1 MNAIFLFQLPPILE
15 PSIGLLFW
23 NIIAF
28 SIAFLVLKKYAWP
41 PIIKGLN
48 DRESTINDSLA
59 TAEKIKLEMAQMK
72 NDNEAILA
80 QAREERASMLKEAKE
95 TKDKMISE
103 AKEEA
108 KVQANKIM
116 TDAHASIQNQKM
128 AALTEIK
135 NQVGSLVLEVS
146 EKVLR
151 KELSNK
157 AEQENYIKTLA
168 AEVKLN

>member
-1 MNAIFLFQLPPILE
+1 MQLLTPAF
-15 PSIGLLFW
+15 GL
-23 NIIAF
+23 IIWTLL
-28 SIAFLVLKKYAWP
+28 AFLIVFFLLKKFAWP
-41 PIIKGLN
+41 AIIGGLAT
-48 DRESTINDSLA
+48 REKNIADSLA
-59 TAEKIKLEMAQMK
+59 TAERIKLEMAQMK
-72 NDNEAILA
+72 NDNEAILT

-95 TKDKMISE
+95 TKDKMIND

-108 KVQANKIM
+108 KTQAAKIIA
-116 TDAHASIQNQKM
+116 DAHASIHNQKM

>member
-1 MNAIFLFQLPPILE
+1 MIIN
-15 PSIGLLFW
+15 GLAEREK
-23 NIIAF
+23 NIA
-28 SIAFLVLKKYAWP
+28 
-41 PIIKGLN
+41 
-48 DRESTINDSLA
+48 DSLA
-59 TAEKIKLEMAQMK
+59 TAEKIKLEMAQLK
-72 NDNEAILA
+72 NDNEAILVK
-80 QAREERASMLKEAKE
+80 AREERATMLKEAKD
-95 TKDKMISE
+95 TRDKMIND

-108 KVQANKIM
+108 KAAAAKIIADAN
-116 TDAHASIQNQKM
+116 ASIHNQKM

-135 NQVGSLVLEVS
+135 NQVGSLVLDVS